1 MEKSC
6 GCKGIRSCLHCESLN
21 KKGDLHASSKEKQE
35 LIHVSALV
43 YLLIDGSK
51 TISILFCDEDTFAIR
66 QCLAV

>member
-21 KKGDLHASSKEKQE
+21 KKGDLHTSSKEKQE

-51 TISILFCDEDTFAIR
+51 TI
-66 QCLAV
+66 